1 MCSFQSQTMLRL
13 LNMHR
18 GLKTKWI
25 IYKIKH
31 RASDKA
37 HLVECSTGF
46 RRWHSPEQDGVVHT
60 EAPTLRRC
68 KQDDHTCTITFC
80 YIQSCR
86 LAWAT
91 HAHTKMHELLAWGL
105 GRAFFSAATTCFS
118 IVVTFNCSVFKSLTP
133 GFLAGSLNGTTKWGE
148 REKSKFRVQGF
159 LVAAML
165 DSELWHDYEVTS
177 WMVPQLHVLKTE
189 PCTGGT

>member
-1 MCSFQSQTMLRL
+1 MLDWLQTLAQP
-13 LNMHR
+13 
-18 GLKTKWI
+18 
-25 IYKIKH
+25 
-31 RASDKA
+31 RAGWGGA
-37 HLVECSTGF
+37 H
-46 RRWHSPEQDGVVHT
+46 WSPNT
-60 EAPTLRRC
+60 EEVQAG
-68 KQDDHTCTITFC
+68 DHTCTITFC

-91 HAHTKMHELLAWGL
+91 QAHTKMHELLAWGL

-133 GFLAGSLNGTTKWGE
+133 GFLAGCLNGTTKWGE